1 MLLNNQQAIYFAV
14 LPKYVIVYYIYA
26 NARLNYVHLH
36 TKASSTDKFYSN
48 LNMIR
53 TEDEV
58 RDAAKNILGF
68 DEKDAAVKQGTGQ
81 ITTFNQLGFK
91 GISDKPDGWYLPN
104 DKQDVAIVL
113 ETKSEKE
120 DVFSEK
126 NYTELIKNIEITS
139 QQYKRIVGILYNG
152 TDVRIVKYSADS
164 KTVEEVPDVAQTLQ
178 NKRYYIALFKEN
190 RINKQLVYSLTKKIN
205 DCLHVQFGI
214 TNLYHRMIITA
225 CALVAKR
232 YGAMLEKG
240 MEYSL
245 MTSSILNTLSKSLE
259 KDRKQN
265 LKLDLLVEVYSE
277 IKMNMTN
284 NQEAIDNFITWVSEI
299 SDCVNSDY
307 WNGEDVMGIFFN
319 EFNRYKK
326 KSESGQVF
334 TPDHITSFMYR
345 LIEVNQHDRVLDAT
359 CGSGA
364 FLVKAMCNM
373 VKEAGG
379 VNSSEA
385 MVIKSS
391 QLFGI
396 EFHREIFALACA
408 NMLIHKD
415 GKTNLEQLD
424 TRTDEAC
431 EWIKSKKITKVLMNP
446 PYERKYGCMKIVEN
460 VLKSVPCG
468 TKCAFI
474 LPDKKL
480 EKDYVDKK
488 YGNKLLKTN
497 TLMTIVKLPENL
509 FFGIGVTTSIF
520 VFEAGKPQDGRNII
534 GYYIEDDGL
543 ETVKNQGRQDIKGR
557 WQEKEDYWIE
567 AIRDGADPMY
577 GTRQIINP
585 SEHLSYQMPTAPFEI
600 FEEDFIKTM
609 MDYEM
614 FNRCIDVKDFNE
626 KITKAVLY
634 GSSIS
639 ESEGVVRIEIPKN
652 L

>member
-1 MLLNNQQAIYFAV
+1 MYGNCCYLIMESLNLKRTMY
-14 LPKYVIVYYIYA
+14 L
-26 NARLNYVHLH
+26 
-36 TKASSTDKFYSN
+36 
-48 LNMIR
+48 
-53 TEDEV
+53 TEDEI
-58 RDAAKNILGF
+58 RDNAKVILGF
-68 DEKDAAVKQGTGQ
+68 DEKDPNVKQGTGQ

-91 GISDKPDGWYLPN
+91 GVSDKPDGWYLPN
-104 DKQDVAIVL
+104 DKQDIAIIL

-126 NYTELIKNIEITS
+126 HYAELVKNIEIAAL
-139 QQYKRIVGILYNG
+139 QYKRVVGILYNG
-152 TDVRIVKYSADS
+152 TDVRVIKYIKGSEQY
-164 KTVEEVPDVAQTLQ
+164 EEIADVAKTLQ

-190 RINKQLVYSLTKKIN
+190 RINKQLIYSLTKKIN

-214 TNLYHRMIITA
+214 KNLYHRMIITA

-259 KDRKQN
+259 KDRKHN

-307 WNGEDVMGIFFN
+307 WNGEDVMEIFFN

-334 TPDHITSFMYR
+334 TSDHITSFMYR

-379 VNSSEA
+379 VNTSEA
-385 MVIKSS
+385 MTIKSS

-396 EFHREIFALACA
+396 EFDREIFALACA

-424 TRTDEAC
+424 TRTEEAC

-446 PYERKYGCMKIVEN
+446 PYERKYGCLKIVEN
-460 VLKSVPCG
+460 VLKSVPVG

-480 EKDYVDKK
+480 EKDNTDKK
-488 YGNKLLKTN
+488 YGNKLLKNN
-497 TLMTIVKLPENL
+497 TLTTIIKLPENL
-509 FFGIGVTTSIF
+509 FFGVGVTTSIF
-520 VFEAGKPQDGRNII
+520 VFEAGKPQNGRNII
-534 GYYIEDDGL
+534 GYYIEEDGL
-543 ETVKNQGRQDIKGR
+543 ETVKNQGRQDTKNR
-557 WQEKEDYWIE
+557 WQEKENYWIE
-567 AIRDGADPMY
+567 AIRDGADPLY
-577 GTRQIINP
+577 DTRQIIAP
-585 SEHLSYQMPTAPFEI
+585 LEHLSYQMPTAPFEI
-600 FEEDFIKTM
+600 FEEDFVKTM

-614 FNRCIDVKDFNE
+614 FQRGIDSKDFCE
-626 KITKAVLY
+626 KLLKKVLY
-634 GSSIS
+634 SSLIEDTGQHINIS
-639 ESEGVVRIEIPKN
+639 INKDN
-652 L
+652 K